1 MFKLTLAQTQADFA
15 NFCNVQFYLK
25 EFQIPNCIMT
35 IQDKLVLKIS
45 ASVNY

>member
-15 NFCNVQFYLK
+15 TFCNVHFYLK

-35 IQDKLVLKIS
+35 IQDKLGLKIS